1 LIRIAGVFSRLAALL
16 VAAAM
21 LSGCDT
27 FDSKSSPPPS
37 AANASAPNASAAKAS
52 ATNATAADLS
62 AVMGGV
68 DILRI
73 NDLVQVFFSGNS
85 QAPKDFNERIKEDG
99 TISPPMITTQED
111 GPVKAEGKTVGELQK
126 ILQERYNK
134 YFRNLTVTVLTE
146 SRSFY
151 VDGEVRNPSRQ
162 SYAGAITVTKAIAA
176 AGGFTDFAK
185 RSKVR
190 LIRANGEKQTINYDK
205 ALRRPELDL
214 PVHPGDQIVV
224 PRRVI

>member
-1 LIRIAGVFSRLAALL
+1 MLYLIRIAGVFSRLAALL

-21 LSGCDT
+21 LSGCET
-27 FDSKSSPPPS
+27 FESSSSGPPS
-37 AANASAPNASAAKAS
+37 AANVSPD
-52 ATNATAADLS
+52 T
-62 AVMGGV
+62 GGM

-73 NDLVQVFFSGNS
+73 NDLVQIFFSGNPS
-85 QAPKDFNERIKEDG
+85 APKDFNERIKEDG
-99 TISPPMITTQED
+99 TISPPLITTPAD
-111 GPVKAEGKTVGELQK
+111 GPVTAAGKTVGELQK

-146 SRSFY
+146 SRYFY
-151 VDGEVRNPSRQ
+151 VDGEVRSPSRQ
-162 SYAGAITVTKAIAA
+162 SYSGAITVTKAIAA

-190 LIRANGEKQTINYDK
+190 LIRANGEKHTINYDR
-205 ALRRPELDL
+205 ALRKPELDL

>member
-1 LIRIAGVFSRLAALL
+1 MLYLIRIAGVFSRLVALL
-16 VAAAM
+16 VVAAM
-21 LSGCDT
+21 LSGCET
-27 FDSKSSPPPS
+27 FESSS
-37 AANASAPNASAAKAS
+37 SAPPLA
-52 ATNATAADLS
+52 
-62 AVMGGV
+62 GGV
-68 DILRI
+68 STDTGGGTDILRV

-99 TISPPMITTQED
+99 TISPPMIITPQD
-111 GPVKAEGKTVGELQK
+111 GPVKAEGKTVGDLQK

-151 VDGEVRNPSRQ
+151 VNGEVRNPNRLP
-162 SYAGAITVTKAIAA
+162 YAGAITVTKAIAA

-190 LIRANGEKQTINYDK
+190 LIRANGEKYTINYDK
-205 ALRRPELDL
+205 ALRKAELDL

>member
-1 LIRIAGVFSRLAALL
+1 MLYLIRIAGVFSRLGVLL
-16 VAAAM
+16 VAAAI
-21 LSGCDT
+21 LSGCET
-27 FDSKSSPPPS
+27 FDSSSSAPPS
-37 AANASAPNASAAKAS
+37 GANASTDS
-52 ATNATAADLS
+52 
-62 AVMGGV
+62 GGV
-68 DILRI
+68 DILRVH
-73 NDLVQVFFSGNS
+73 DLVQVFFSGNS
-85 QAPKDFNERIKEDG
+85 QAPKDFNERIQEDG
-99 TISPPMITTQED
+99 TISPPIITTPED
-111 GPVKAEGKTVGELQK
+111 GSVKAEGKTIGELQK

-151 VDGEVRNPSRQ
+151 VNGEVRNSSRQ
-162 SYAGAITVTKAIAA
+162 SYSGAITVTKAIAA

-190 LIRANGEKQTINYDK
+190 LIRANGEKHTINYDK
-205 ALRRPELDL
+205 ALRKPELDL

>member
-1 LIRIAGVFSRLAALL
+1 MLYLIRIAGMFSRLGALL

-21 LSGCDT
+21 LSGCET
-27 FDSKSSPPPS
+27 FDSSSSAPPA
-37 AANASAPNASAAKAS
+37 AANVS
-52 ATNATAADLS
+52 TDT
-62 AVMGGV
+62 GGM
-68 DILRI
+68 DILRL
-73 NDLVQVFFSGNS
+73 NDLVQVFFSGNI

-99 TISPPMITTQED
+99 TISPPMITTPED

-151 VDGEVRNPSRQ
+151 VNGEVRSPSRLPY
-162 SYAGAITVTKAIAA
+162 SGAITVTKAIAA

-185 RSKVR
+185 RSKVH
-190 LIRANGEKQTINYDK
+190 LIRANGEKHTIDYDQ
-205 ALRRPELDL
+205 ALRKAELDL

-224 PRRVI
+224 PRRRI

>member
-1 LIRIAGVFSRLAALL
+1 MLNLIRIAGVFFRLGSLLLAA
-16 VAAAM
+16 AI
-21 LSGCDT
+21 LSGCET
-27 FDSKSSPPPS
+27 FDSASSAPPS
-37 AANASAPNASAAKAS
+37 GANASAD
-52 ATNATAADLS
+52 T
-62 AVMGGV
+62 GGGM
-68 DILRI
+68 DILRPG
-73 NDLVQVFFSGNS
+73 DLVQVFFSGNS

-99 TISPPMITTQED
+99 TISPPMITTPGD
-111 GPVKAEGKTVGELQK
+111 GPVKADGKTVGELQK

-151 VDGEVRNPSRQ
+151 VNGEVRNSSRQ
-162 SYAGAITVTKAIAA
+162 SYSGAITVTKAIAA

-190 LIRANGEKQTINYDK
+190 LIRANGEKHTINYDK
-205 ALRRPELDL
+205 ALRKPELDL

-224 PRRVI
+224 PRRRI